1 MPIGIL
7 GALVICTILYIATS
21 AVLVGIVPYA
31 SLDNPAPIATAVNQI
46 GLPWF
51 AILVK
56 IGAIAGLSSVMLV
69 LLYGQTRIFYTMSRD
84 GLLPSSL
91 AVVHKTFKT
100 PWINTIIVGIAA
112 ACGSGLLSL
121 DQLSDLTNVGS
132 LAAFALVCITVVYL
146 RVSDPLL
153 ERPFRAPLF
162 PLVPI
167 GGAVMCGLL
176 LMSLMATAATRNFF
190 LIYLAGGIVV
200 YFVFGLWNSKLGKG
214 EPVSGLEAE
223 PAPVPTQLPR
233 P

>member
-7 GALVICTILYIATS
+7 GALIICTVLFIATS
-21 AVLVGIVPYA
+21 AVLVGIVPYT

-84 GLLPSSL
+84 GLLPPSL
-91 AVVHKTFKT
+91 AVVHKRFKT

-112 ACGSGLLSL
+112 CGAAGFMSL
-121 DQLSDLTNVGS
+121 HALADLTNVGS
-132 LAAFALVCITVVYL
+132 LAAFALVCVTVVYL
-146 RVSDPLL
+146 RVSNPGLT
-153 ERPFRAPLF
+153 RPFRTPLF
-162 PLVPI
+162 PITPILGAIMCLV
-167 GGAVMCGLL
+167 L
-176 LMSLMATAATRNFF
+176 LMSLMAGSATRNFF
-190 LIYLAGGIVV
+190 LIYLALGVVV
-200 YFVFGLWNSKLGKG
+200 YFVYGMGHSKLGKG
-214 EPVSGLEAE
+214 IEVAGHEA
-223 PAPVPTQLPR
+223 APMER